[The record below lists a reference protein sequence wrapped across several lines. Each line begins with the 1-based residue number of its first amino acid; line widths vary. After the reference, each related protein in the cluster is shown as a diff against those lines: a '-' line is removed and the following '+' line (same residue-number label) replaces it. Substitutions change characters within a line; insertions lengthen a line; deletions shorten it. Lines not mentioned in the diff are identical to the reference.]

1 MYRKGVSYMERTPHN
16 GDQVFEV
23 SIYNKEVRSLVKENM
38 SHDFFDDHWAD
49 EQIRD
54 VLAETADEARQLV
67 GNRFPADE
75 GFVIASVK
83 PLQMT

>member
-1 MYRKGVSYMERTPHN
+1 MERTPHN

-49 EQIRD
+49 EQVRD
-54 VLAETADEARQLV
+54 VLAETADEARKLV
-67 GNRFPADE
+67 GKRFPPDE

-83 PLQMT
+83 PLQMA

>member
-1 MYRKGVSYMERTPHN
+1 MERTPHN

-38 SHDFFDDHWAD
+38 SHDFFDDHCAD
-49 EQIRD
+49 EQVRD

-67 GNRFPADE
+67 GKRFPPDE

-83 PLQMT
+83 PLQMA

>member
-1 MYRKGVSYMERTPHN
+1 MERTPHN

-23 SIYNKEVRSLVKENM
+23 SIYNKEVRSLVKENQ

-49 EQIRD
+49 EQVRD

-67 GNRFPADE
+67 GQRFPSDE

-83 PLQMT
+83 PLQMA